1 MKKYTITKIENLHNN
16 PKEQMGI
23 MDNISRSIN
32 PGDVLKSTRWPE
44 PVEVKS
50 IEEIGDYIHLIVST
64 LLTKKLIDQ
73 TIPLV
78 DLDSITVVTR
88 ECAFCEEPWK
98 IFLALETK
106 RYRFASMYDPLL
118 AMNISKVDP
127 LPHQIEA
134 VYGYILKLPRIR
146 FLIADDPGAGK
157 TIMAGLVIKELKLR
171 QQARRILIVSPGHLK
186 NQWKR
191 EMKERFEEVF
201 MEVDRNST
209 ASLYGENVWA
219 RESQIITSMDFAK
232 QEDILNAL
240 GAVRFDLVVVDEAH
254 KFSAFKYGD
263 KINKTDRYRLGERL
277 SSISNH
283 VLFLTATPHRG
294 DPENFRLFLDLLE
307 PGFFATPEMLS
318 QSIQNKDNPL
328 FTRRVKEDLKD
339 FEGKPLFL
347 PRYVKTK
354 TFNLGRDSP
363 NEKDLYNRLSEYVAN
378 EYNKALS
385 RDKRR
390 NITFALVILQRRLAS
405 STSALLRSLERR
417 KEKLEGMLKEAEIR
431 RPAIPLSDPDAIEDL
446 SEEDRWK
453 EETLWET
460 LSFAENR
467 EELKREIGI
476 IDDLINRAQTIIK
489 TKKR

>member
-1 MKKYTITKIENLHNN
+1 
-16 PKEQMGI
+16 
-23 MDNISRSIN
+23 
-32 PGDVLKSTRWPE
+32 
-44 PVEVKS
+44 
-50 IEEIGDYIHLIVST
+50 
-64 LLTKKLIDQ
+64 
-73 TIPLV
+73 
-78 DLDSITVVTR
+78 
-88 ECAFCEEPWK
+88 
-98 IFLALETK
+98 
-106 RYRFASMYDPLL
+106 
-118 AMNISKVDP
+118 
-127 LPHQIEA
+127 
-134 VYGYILKLPRIR
+134 
-146 FLIADDPGAGK
+146 
-157 TIMAGLVIKELKLR
+157 
-171 QQARRILIVSPGHLK
+171 
-186 NQWKR
+186 
-191 EMKERFEEVF
+191 
-201 MEVDRNST
+201 
-209 ASLYGENVWA
+209 
-219 RESQIITSMDFAK
+219 
-232 QEDILNAL
+232 
-240 GAVRFDLVVVDEAH
+240 
-254 KFSAFKYGD
+254 
-263 KINKTDRYRLGERL
+263 
-277 SSISNH
+277 
-283 VLFLTATPHRG
+283 
-294 DPENFRLFLDLLE
+294 
-307 PGFFATPEMLS
+307 MLS

-489 TKKR
+489 NEEEIKLRELRSALAELSGRFPDKADRKILVFTESKDTLDYLVKKIREWGYSVNAIHGGMNLEDRIAAEGIFKNETEILVATEAAGEGINLQFCHMMINFDLPWNPNRLEQRMGRIHRYGQKKEVFVINLVAEDTREGKVLARLFEKLDEIRSALGSDKVFDVISEVICTPISPSTCRCSGQCSGHR